1 MDALHLDNYIMKTN
15 TYKTKKVNGLDIV
28 YNESADAN
36 NKHLLFIHGL
46 GSSSLAWRDFPDALS
61 EHFHTIC
68 VDLMGFGGSEK
79 LKELD
84 YTIKGFS
91 KFIMDF
97 LGQAIKLKQDEKV
110 SIIGH
115 SLGGYIALQVATE
128 NKDIIEKLV
137 LIDSSG
143 KLNGPTPLLKLYLD
157 AAMERNPMLRYDKV
171 KEVFEKMYAHP
182 SRLLPIVID
191 LFNYAIEKPCARDA
205 FESTFRNSTTTRVE
219 SDRLK
224 QISNIPCLI
233 IWGRKDNLIPLEY
246 VKEFMND
253 LPNAKLQIIEDSGHS
268 PFVEKTALVYESIR
282 SFLI

>member
-1 MDALHLDNYIMKTN
+1 
-15 TYKTKKVNGLDIV
+15 
-28 YNESADAN
+28 
-36 NKHLLFIHGL
+36 
-46 GSSSLAWRDFPDALS
+46 
-61 EHFHTIC
+61 
-68 VDLMGFGGSEK
+68 
-79 LKELD
+79 
-84 YTIKGFS
+84 
-91 KFIMDF
+91 
-97 LGQAIKLKQDEKV
+97 
-110 SIIGH
+110 
-115 SLGGYIALQVATE
+115 
-128 NKDIIEKLV
+128 
-137 LIDSSG
+137 
-143 KLNGPTPLLKLYLD
+143 
-157 AAMERNPMLRYDKV
+157 MERNPILRYDKV

-233 IWGRKDNLIPLEY
+233 IWGREDNLIPLEY

-253 LPNAKLQIIEDSGHS
+253 LPNAKLQIIEDSSHS